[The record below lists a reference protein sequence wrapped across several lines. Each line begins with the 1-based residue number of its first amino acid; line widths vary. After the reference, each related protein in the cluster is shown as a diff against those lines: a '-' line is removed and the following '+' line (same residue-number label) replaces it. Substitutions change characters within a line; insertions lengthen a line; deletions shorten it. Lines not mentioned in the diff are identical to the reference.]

1 MFKCTFQATLSNTS
15 TLEKG
20 SARTPLYKDKRVGEH
35 TEGQR
40 RTGQA
45 TTAFG
50 GAAPLEPFNGYI
62 QACSPLRTNPAFHC
76 WYHVFYKNNGE
87 AQLSSKPLQWLICIV
102 SALSLLDSPYTRRQ
116 VPVRSSVLVFW
127 ERLLRRRR
135 RHWLGYMRGLT
146 VVQAEEGENMRWT
159 GWWESISLDKY
170 ASRPLSETR
179 ELRAHSE
186 DWPFQ

>member
-35 TEGQR
+35 TEGQG
-40 RTGQA
+40 RTGRA
-45 TTAFG
+45 TTAFD
-50 GAAPLEPFNGYI
+50 GAAPLKPFNGYM
-62 QACSPLRTNPAFHC
+62 QACSPLRTIPAFHC

-116 VPVRSSVLVFW
+116 VPRTHGDKSPYDPRSSSFGRVCFGEDGVI
-127 ERLLRRRR
+127 
-135 RHWLGYMRGLT
+135 GL
-146 VVQAEEGENMRWT
+146 A
-159 GWWESISLDKY
+159 
-170 ASRPLSETR
+170 TR
-179 ELRAHSE
+179 EV
-186 DWPFQ
+186 